1 MYDGEC
7 TVKHNLTSP
16 YLAAA
21 PKDTDSEMQ
30 GDRAVTKKLNA
41 ERILSKLVS
50 SPHRMLLLFKT
61 TSYVFEVIQKCS
73 PKEETHKLD

>member
-1 MYDGEC
+1 M
-7 TVKHNLTSP
+7 KHNLTPP
-16 YLAAA
+16 YLTAA
-21 PKDTDSEMQ
+21 PKETDSEMQ
-30 GDRAVTKKLNA
+30 GDRAVTKKLNARA

-73 PKEETHKLD
+73 PKEETHRLD